1 MKLLFKS
8 LFRKIGLDIRKY
20 PRSKYEYLL
29 NYKRYDQKTVELLGL
44 PFKIADVTSF
54 YYSHREIFIDRIY
67 EFKSNKKEPK
77 IIDCG
82 SNYGTSIVFFKNLFP
97 NSHIVGI
104 EPDPKIFKILQHNIE
119 LRNFK
124 NVSLINKAI
133 SSKKESVKFFSEGA
147 DGGRMHKIDSLNH
160 HQIEALP
167 LDDLIDDEVDF
178 LKMDIEGAETDV
190 LSNSNKINFVKEIFI
205 EYHSF
210 VDDRQKLDILL
221 KFLKDNGFRFYIQT
235 IFCSP
240 RPLILTKSQLGMDLQ
255 LNIFA
260 KRC

>member
-8 LFRKIGLDIRKY
+8 LFRRIGLDVRKY

-77 IIDCG
+77 I
-82 SNYGTSIVFFKNLFP
+82 
-97 NSHIVGI
+97 
-104 EPDPKIFKILQHNIE
+104 FKILRDNIE

-133 SSKKESVKFFSEGA
+133 SSKKESVKLFSEGV
-147 DGGRMHKIDSLNH
+147 DGERMHKIDSLNY
-160 HQIEALP
+160 HQVEALP
-167 LDDLIDDEVDF
+167 LYDLIDDEIDF
-178 LKMDIEGAETDV
+178 LKIDIEGAETDV
-190 LSNSNKINFVKEIFI
+190 LSNSSKINFVKEILI

-240 RPLILTKSQLGMDLQ
+240 RPLILTKSQLGMDGSS
-255 LNIFA
+255 A
-260 KRC
+260 

>member
-8 LFRKIGLDIRKY
+8 LFRRIGLDVRKY

-77 IIDCG
+77 I
-82 SNYGTSIVFFKNLFP
+82 
-97 NSHIVGI
+97 
-104 EPDPKIFKILQHNIE
+104 FKILRDNIE

-133 SSKKESVKFFSEGA
+133 SSKKESVKLFSEGA
-147 DGGRMHKIDSLNH
+147 DGGRMHKIDSLNY

-167 LDDLIDDEVDF
+167 LDDLIDDEIDF

-190 LSNSNKINFVKEIFI
+190 LSNSSKINFVKEILI

-240 RPLILTKSQLGMDLQ
+240 RPLILTKSQLGMDGSS
-255 LNIFA
+255 A
-260 KRC
+260 

>member
-8 LFRKIGLDIRKY
+8 LFRRIGLDVRKY
-20 PRSKYEYLL
+20 PRSKYDYLL

-77 IIDCG
+77 I
-82 SNYGTSIVFFKNLFP
+82 
-97 NSHIVGI
+97 
-104 EPDPKIFKILQHNIE
+104 FKILRDNIE

-133 SSKKESVKFFSEGA
+133 SSKKESVKLFSEGA
-147 DGGRMHKIDSLNH
+147 DGGRMHKIDSLNY

-167 LDDLIDDEVDF
+167 LDDLIDDEIDF

-190 LSNSNKINFVKEIFI
+190 LSNSSKINFVKEILI

-240 RPLILTKSQLGMDLQ
+240 RPLILTKSQLGMDGSS
-255 LNIFA
+255 A
-260 KRC
+260 

>member
-8 LFRKIGLDIRKY
+8 LFRRIGLDVRKY
-20 PRSKYEYLL
+20 PRSKYDYLL

-77 IIDCG
+77 I
-82 SNYGTSIVFFKNLFP
+82 
-97 NSHIVGI
+97 
-104 EPDPKIFKILQHNIE
+104 FKILRDNIE

-133 SSKKESVKFFSEGA
+133 SSKKESVKLFSEGA
-147 DGGRMHKIDSLNH
+147 DGGRMHKIDSLNY

-167 LDDLIDDEVDF
+167 LDDPIDDEIDF

-190 LSNSNKINFVKEIFI
+190 LSNSSKINFVKEILI

-240 RPLILTKSQLGMDLQ
+240 RPLILTKSQLGMDGSS
-255 LNIFA
+255 A
-260 KRC
+260 

>member
-8 LFRKIGLDIRKY
+8 LFRRIGLDVRKY

-29 NYKRYDQKTVELLGL
+29 NYKRYNQKTVELLGL

-77 IIDCG
+77 I
-82 SNYGTSIVFFKNLFP
+82 
-97 NSHIVGI
+97 
-104 EPDPKIFKILQHNIE
+104 FKILRDNIE

-133 SSKKESVKFFSEGA
+133 SSKKESVKLFSEGV
-147 DGGRMHKIDSLNH
+147 DGERMHKIDSLNY
-160 HQIEALP
+160 HQVEALP
-167 LDDLIDDEVDF
+167 LYDLIDDEIDF
-178 LKMDIEGAETDV
+178 LKIDIEGAETDV
-190 LSNSNKINFVKEIFI
+190 LSNSSKINFVKEILI

>member
-8 LFRKIGLDIRKY
+8 LFRRIGLDVRKY

-77 IIDCG
+77 I
-82 SNYGTSIVFFKNLFP
+82 
-97 NSHIVGI
+97 
-104 EPDPKIFKILQHNIE
+104 FKILRDNIE

-133 SSKKESVKFFSEGA
+133 SSKKESVKLFSEGV
-147 DGGRMHKIDSLNH
+147 DGERMHQIDSLNY
-160 HQIEALP
+160 HQVEALP
-167 LDDLIDDEVDF
+167 LYDLIDDEIDF
-178 LKMDIEGAETDV
+178 LKIDIEGAETDV
-190 LSNSNKINFVKEIFI
+190 LSNSSKINFVKEILI